1 MNTITAKPLSAEQL
15 RLIHAYWRAANYV
28 SVGQIFLYDNPLLN
42 KPLAP
47 EHIKPR
53 LVGHW
58 GTTPGLNLV
67 YAHINRLI
75 RERDLNAI
83 FIAGPGHGGPGIVAN
98 AYLEG
103 TYSELFPDVARDE
116 AGLKRLFT
124 QFAFPG
130 GIGSHAGP
138 ETPGSIHEGGELGY
152 SLVHAFG
159 AVLDNPDLLAVC
171 VVGDGE
177 AETGPLAASW
187 HSNKFLNPAR
197 DGAVLPVLHLNGYKI
212 ANPTMLAR
220 IPESEL
226 DALFRGYGYEPILV
240 AGDDPA
246 AVHQALAGALDV
258 CADKIAAIQK
268 SAREDGVTERP
279 RWPLIVLRTPK
290 GWTGPKVV
298 AGDQVEGTSRAHQF
312 RMAKMEGAARAEL
325 LESWMVSYRPRELFD
340 ASGRLVEELAALAP
354 KGPRR
359 MSANP
364 HANGGPEVRD
374 LRLPDF
380 RSYAVKVPSP
390 GAVDGEATV
399 AQSQFVR
406 DVLLANSDRFR
417 VFSPDEAAS
426 NRWSAVFQAD
436 QSCLMGEILPTD
448 ENVSP
453 SGRIMEVLSE
463 QLCQGWLEGYLLTGR
478 HGFFSCYEPFIR
490 IVDSMFSQHVKWLDL
505 SRRIPWRRPLPSL
518 NYLLTSH
525 VWRQDHNGFSHME
538 PGFLDHV
545 ASKKAE
551 FVRIYLP
558 PDANTL
564 FCVTDAC
571 LRARHTVN
579 VVVAGK
585 QLAPQWLTMDQA
597 IKHCAA
603 GVGIWEWA
611 STDSGASPDVVMAC
625 CGDVPTMETL
635 AAVELLRARS
645 PELRIRVVNVVDLLK
660 LRPATEDPRG
670 LSDEEF
676 LGLFTPDKP
685 VVFAFHGYPALID
698 QLVHHR
704 ANGRNFHVRGFK
716 DEGMT
721 TTPFDMVVLNQ
732 VDRWSLALAAIER
745 APALVSRAALFRQ
758 EIRGKI
764 VEHRQYVAAHGED
777 MPEIRN
783 WRWSSPLPQRRQR
796 RVLPSAAVGSRR
808 VAS

>member
-1 MNTITAKPLSAEQL
+1 PTVLG
-15 RLIHAYWRAANYV
+15 RA
-28 SVGQIFLYDNPLLN
+28 
-42 KPLAP
+42 
-47 EHIKPR
+47 
-53 LVGHW
+53 
-58 GTTPGLNLV
+58 T
-67 YAHINRLI
+67 
-75 RERDLNAI
+75 
-83 FIAGPGHGGPGIVAN
+83 
-98 AYLEG
+98 
-103 TYSELFPDVARDE
+103 DE
-116 AGLKRLFT
+116 TVEA
-124 QFAFPG
+124 
-130 GIGSHAGP
+130 
-138 ETPGSIHEGGELGY
+138 
-152 SLVHAFG
+152 
-159 AVLDNPDLLAVC
+159 LLA
-171 VVGDGE
+171 G
-177 AETGPLAASW
+177 
-187 HSNKFLNPAR
+187 N
-197 DGAVLPVLHLNGYKI
+197 
-212 ANPTMLAR
+212 
-220 IPESEL
+220 
-226 DALFRGYGYEPILV
+226 GYEPRFVEGEDPTALHQTFAATLDDCYRAIRSLQGRAR
-240 AGDDPA
+240 AGTA
-246 AVHQALAGALDV
+246 ADAV
-258 CADKIAAIQK
+258 
-268 SAREDGVTERP
+268 
-279 RWPLIVLRTPK
+279 RWPAIVLRTPK

-325 LESWMVSYRPRELFD
+325 LESWMLSYRPRELFD
-340 ASGRLVEELAALAP
+340 AEGRLAAELTALAP

-364 HANGGPEVRD
+364 HANGGREVRD

-390 GAVDGEATV
+390 GAVDGEGTV
-399 AQSQFVR
+399 VQSQFIR
-406 DVLLANSDRFR
+406 DVMLANADRFR

-505 SRRIPWRRPLPSL
+505 ARRIPWRRPIPSL

-545 ASKKAE
+545 ASKKGE

-571 LRARHTVN
+571 LRGRHTVN

-585 QLAPQWLTMDQA
+585 QVAPQWLTMEQA
-597 IKHCAA
+597 VKHCSA
-603 GVGIWEWA
+603 GIGIWEWA
-611 STDSGASPDVVMAC
+611 STDAGAAPDVVMAC

-645 PELRIRVVNVVDLLK
+645 PELRVRVVNVVDLLK
-660 LRPATEDPRG
+660 LRPASEDPRG

-685 VVFAFHGYPALID
+685 VIFAFHGYPALID
-698 QLVHHR
+698 RLVHHR
-704 ANGRNFHVRGFK
+704 SNGRNFYVRGFK

-721 TTPFDMVVLNQ
+721 TTPFDMVVLNE
-732 VDRWSLALAAIER
+732 VDRWRLALDAIER
-745 APALVSRAALFRQ
+745 APGQASRAALFRQ
-758 EIRGKI
+758 EVRNKI
-764 VEHRQYVAAHGED
+764 VEHRQYVAEHGED

-783 WRWSSPLPQRRQR
+783 WRWSSALPQRRPR
-796 RVLPSAAVGSRR
+796 RAVASAATGSSR
-808 VAS
+808 VVS